1 MANHLMSRDPRDPF
15 HALSRFDPFSDMDEL
30 MRDFFTPMLRVR
42 DNSMP
47 RMRVDISET
56 EQAYMVK
63 AEIPGVNRDD
73 IKVAIDGNRVSI
85 SAELKQEHQEDG
97 EAGKAVRNE
106 RLYGQQYRSFSLPQ
120 EVDDSNSQARY
131 VDGVLQLTLQKKAG
145 TGGKQLQIQ

>member
-1 MANHLMSRDPRDPF
+1 MANQLISRDLRDPF
-15 HALSRFDPFSDMDEL
+15 QALARFDPFSDMDEL
-30 MRDFFTPMLRVR
+30 MRDFFTPMLRAR
-42 DNSMP
+42 DTSMP

-63 AEIPGVNRDD
+63 AELPGVNRDD

-85 SAELKQEHQEDG
+85 SAELRQEHEDG